1 MLKGTGD
8 NNDRT
13 LATLW
18 YDNKQL
24 MMKLLCFIDYTHNHF
39 SILEHLLRAHSLAS
53 GPSVG
58 RWGTNT
64 NLDSIT
70 IASQGR
76 QTPTTSHTIPEEA
89 YTGSDEDAAES

>member
-64 NLDSIT
+64 NLDNLS
-70 IASQGR
+70 IASR
-76 QTPTTSHTIPEEA
+76 TIPEEP
-89 YTGSDEDAAES
+89 YTGSDDDAAESSHHLFQSL